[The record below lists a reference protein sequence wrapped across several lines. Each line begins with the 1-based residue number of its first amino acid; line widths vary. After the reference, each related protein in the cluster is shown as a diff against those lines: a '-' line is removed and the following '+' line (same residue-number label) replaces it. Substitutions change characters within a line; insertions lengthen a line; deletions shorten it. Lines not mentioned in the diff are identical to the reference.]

1 MRRLALASRLLA
13 RTATAFRDCTD
24 EDEADGAVDELDGA
38 GLLEHSW
45 RNDGGKIR
53 CTRARYAERQSEEVG
68 RDDSLVYG
76 VRHVDKLRLGFFLG
90 GERNE
95 LGSLLGSLERWIEVW
110 GEGVKH

>member
-1 MRRLALASRLLA
+1 MLA

-24 EDEADGAVDELDGA
+24 EDEADGVADELDGA

-76 VRHVDKLRLGFFLG
+76 VRHVDKLRLGSVSRRG
-90 GERNE
+90 GEE
-95 LGSLLGSLERWIEVW
+95 TKQGFAPGSVLRDMVREVKCGCAKDW
-110 GEGVKH
+110 R